1 MHIYRYTATH
11 KLGCLEIDTNTADH
25 RIGGD
30 LCFPQLAARV
40 PYKSGDCVIFRGA
53 EIEHFV
59 SDWTG
64 YRVFLLYTNHQP
76 VRNYVYRKIGKL
88 PPKLSDPWHPEQMKR
103 AEADEPVILP
113 PPSESDVDAYDPC
126 YTEPLSPEPE
136 RLYEAD
142 IHGAGYIS
150 TKRMLDSSGNSAT
163 ASSSSKG
170 RLIDPGPGPSP
181 TKKRRLVTGDEYVE
195 EGDE

>member
-1 MHIYRYTATH
+1 MTA
-11 KLGCLEIDTNTADH
+11 LSSVA
-25 RIGGD
+25 
-30 LCFPQLAARV
+30 Q
-40 PYKSGDCVIFRGA
+40 KSSTS
-53 EIEHFV
+53 

-88 PPKLSDPWHPEQMKR
+88 PPKFSDPWHPEQIKR
-103 AEADEPVILP
+103 AESEEPRLVV

-126 YTEPLSPEPE
+126 YTEPLTPEPE

-150 TKRMLDSSGNSAT
+150 TKRMLDSSGNSYS
-163 ASSSSKG
+163 ASSSSRG
-170 RLIDPGPGPSP
+170 RLIVPGPSP
-181 TKKRRLVTGDEYVE
+181 KKKLRLDREDEYVE

>member
-1 MHIYRYTATH
+1 MHICIAAH
-11 KLGCLEIDTNTADH
+11 KPDHLVFDANAADH
-25 RIGGD
+25 HIGGD

-40 PYKSGDCVIFRGA
+40 PYKPGDCVIFRGA

-150 TKRMLDSSGNSAT
+150 TKCMLG
-163 ASSSSKG
+163 SSSNRWGECTRRKG
-170 RLIDPGPGPSP
+170 SGYTCLATLEID
-181 TKKRRLVTGDEYVE
+181 TTMLNRNNK
-195 EGDE
+195 